1 MARIANAKSKVR
13 WLHAFAVASAAAGLL
28 AVGAAAPGAGAM
40 APSAGAAGCAGASA
54 TPGDVDADALVQ
66 ATLCLL
72 NQERSRYALSP
83 LRLNARL
90 SRAALAHS
98 RDMVAYHYFAHTTP
112 SGVKPADRV
121 RATGYFDGTRA
132 WTIGENIE
140 WGTLTLSS
148 PKATVRG
155 WMASPHHRENILYGS
170 YRDIG
175 IGIVV
180 GVPLG
185 LDGPAGTYTT
195 DFGVKELTPRH
206 GR

>member
-1 MARIANAKSKVR
+1 MTTTRNVNSKARRLRA
-13 WLHAFAVASAAAGLL
+13 L
-28 AVGAAAPGAGAM
+28 AVGGIVTGSMAIGAL
-40 APSAGAAGCAGASA
+40 APSAGAAGCAGASD
-54 TPGDVDADALVQ
+54 TPGDVDANALVQ
-66 ATLCLL
+66 ATICLL

-83 LRLNARL
+83 LHLNARL

-98 RDMVAYHYFAHTTP
+98 RDMVAHHYFAHAAP
-112 SGVKPADRV
+112 SGATPADRV
-121 RATGYFDGTRA
+121 RATGYLESSRS

-148 PKATVRG
+148 PEAAVRG
-155 WMASPHHRENILYGS
+155 WMASPHHRENILYSS

-175 IGIVV
+175 IGIAV

-185 LDGPAGTYTT
+185 VDGPAGTYTT
-195 DFGVKELTPRH
+195 DFGVKERTPRH